1 MKYVKLFFEKRK
13 LAQEETPASFFEH
26 VRGDYA
32 FLLESGSAE
41 VGAHVAVGG
50 SAGQAASGA
59 ARARYSYIGYDPYM
73 VCSSTKGVT
82 QLLKRRDFL
91 DFVKKPIG
99 QIVEGAP
106 VQVLRDIF
114 KSIHYH
120 GSAPVPFFGGA
131 AGFFTYDFGADLM
144 EVKQRTFDDFA
155 LPDFVFAFV
164 DKVIAFDHQAGEFYF
179 LALAETDL
187 QARKKIETMKEDLQK
202 PVRLRSA
209 GEMGELKSNLS
220 ANQYKEKIAA
230 VKQYLKDGET
240 YQVNFSQRF
249 TADST
254 VDGWKIFKKLSRLN
268 PSPFSCYFEF
278 PEFKIISSSP
288 ELLLRKKSTK
298 VETWPIKGTVARGKN
313 SQEDTVN
320 EAQLLASEKDKAEL
334 AMITDL
340 ARNDLG
346 KVCEAGSVK
355 VSGFQEIEKYSHVIH
370 TIARVEGKMA
380 YGKDFWDA
388 FMALFPGGSIT
399 GCPKKRT
406 MEIIDR
412 LEDFKRG
419 VYTGSAGFVNL
430 LGDGDLNI
438 LIRTIL
444 QKNGKIYFQAGG
456 GIVAD
461 SDSKK
466 EYEESLMKGEAL
478 SRSLKV

>member
-13 LAQEETPASFFEH
+13 LAKDENPASFFDR
-26 VRGDYA
+26 VRSDYA
-32 FLLESGSAE
+32 FLLGSGGNSTKNE
-41 VGAHVAVGG
+41 NGL
-50 SAGQAASGA
+50 SE
-59 ARARYSYIGYDPYM
+59 RYSYIGYDPYM
-73 VCSSTKGVT
+73 VCTSTREASSNKAVT

-91 DFVKKPIG
+91 DFEKKTSG
-99 QIVEGAP
+99 RIVDGDPLE
-106 VQVLRDIF
+106 VLRNIF

-120 GSAPVPFFGGA
+120 GAAPVPFFGGA
-131 AGFFTYDFGADLM
+131 AGYFSYDFGADLIPI
-144 EVKQRTFDDFA
+144 EQKVFDDVV

-164 DKVIAFDHQAGEFYF
+164 DKVFAFDHQENELYF

-187 QARKKIETMKEDLQK
+187 QSRKKIESMKEDLQK
-202 PVRLRSA
+202 PVRLRSV
-209 GEMGELKSNLS
+209 GEMGALKSNVS
-220 ANQYKEKIAA
+220 FAQYKEKIAA

-249 TADST
+249 AADCT
-254 VDGWKIFKKLSRLN
+254 VDGWKIYQKLSSLN

-278 PEFKIISSSP
+278 PDFKIMSSSP
-288 ELLLRKKSTK
+288 ELLLRKKGTK

-313 SQEDTVN
+313 EEEDAAN
-320 EAQLLASEKDKAEL
+320 QAELLASEKEKAEL

-340 ARNDLG
+340 ERNDLG
-346 KVCEAGSVK
+346 KVCDAGSVK
-355 VSGFQEIEKYSHVIH
+355 VTDFQKIEKYSHVIH
-370 TIARVEGKMA
+370 TIAKVEGKLA

-388 FMALFPGGSIT
+388 LKATFPGGSIT

-406 MEIIDR
+406 MQIIDG

-444 QKNGKIYFQAGG
+444 QKNGKIYFQVGG

-461 SDSKK
+461 SDSIK
-466 EYEESLMKGEAL
+466 EYQETLMKAEAL
-478 SRSLKV
+478 NEALK